1 MIDVDEKPPLP
12 EPTPKVF
19 LRRAEAAQY
28 LQERLGAYTV
38 ETLAKLACVGGGPR
52 FQKVGPY
59 PLYRPDDLDAWIAAR
74 MSKPV
79 AHNAELPARNAAET
93 RQREAA

>member
-1 MIDVDEKPPLP
+1 MIDVDNKPPLP
-12 EPTPKVF
+12 EPMPKAF
-19 LRRAEAAQY
+19 LRRVEAAQY

-38 ETLAKLACVGGGPR
+38 ETLAKLACIGGGPR

-59 PLYRPDDLDAWIAAR
+59 PLYRPEDLEAWIASR

-79 AHNAELPARNAAET
+79 AHNAELAVRKAAEA
-93 RQREAA
+93 RQSAA